1 MEQADDVVD
10 IITRS
15 FASFLN
21 VKPPPQPA
29 SKPPTAS
36 VTQPASPRLAST
48 KSSIA
53 ETEDPK
59 GKGKGK
65 ARALPQDASADEPPV
80 DSGLGSATVDPDFRF
95 GAATS
100 TSTLPWEQGSGSSSR
115 YNKGELV
122 FCKSQV
128 FVHPS
133 KKRDDNI
140 PGYLGLASVKLEDQ
154 TQGRS
159 EQGHQD
165 DRDQSVKAG
174 PTTMVLFWVPA
185 SVVEGL
191 DEEDGYL
198 KVSERADK
206 ILQQRAG
213 VADSNSEKAH
223 SESEGDR
230 DEDEGQSELMRED
243 VIIETDLFVLRL
255 LSWQQA
261 MSS

>member
-1 MEQADDVVD
+1 VVD

-198 KVSERADK
+198 KVSE
-206 ILQQRAG
+206 